1 MSNYPSSLDSFVNP
15 TTNDFLN
22 SPNHVS
28 QHSDINDAVEALE
41 AKLGITASTPT
52 AGKLLRGTGA
62 GTSEWDKDAPSGTI
76 VGTTDTQTLTN
87 KTLTSPTI
95 NTAVINNPTL
105 ATDTIAEYTSAAGVT
120 IDGLLIKDSK
130 LATNNSVVTANIT
143 NDAVTD
149 DKLDYPRWWQE
160 LGRTTLSS
168 AGGTITVSSL
178 PARKYLKIM
187 VFVIGSGGA
196 VTTVQARFNNDSST
210 NYSRRTSVSG
220 AADATATAGGVL
232 INATGVASGQPGIY
246 ILDVLNYQTME
257 KICYYS
263 STSVGT
269 AGSGTAPDRNE
280 GSAKWVNT
288 TNQINRVDVL
298 ASANSFA
305 IGSEVV
311 VLGHD

>member
-95 NTAVINNPTL
+95 NTAIINNPTL
-105 ATDTIAEYTSAAGVT
+105 KTDTIAEYTSAAGVT
-120 IDGLLIKDSK
+120 VDGVLIKDSK
-130 LATNNSVVTANIT
+130 INGSYI
-143 NDAVTD
+143 TD
-149 DKLDYPRWWQE
+149 DTITDSILDYPRWYHE
-160 LGRTTLSS
+160 IGRTTLSS
-168 AGGTITVSSL
+168 SADVITVSSL
-178 PARKYLKIM
+178 PARKYLR
-187 VFVIGSGGA
+187 VIIILLATGGTIDA
-196 VTTVQARFNNDSST
+196 QVTFNSDTAT
-210 NYSRRTSVSG
+210 NYTHRFANDQAADTTTTSAANVNLKSAAATNGFIEMQIINISSSEKQFIATANNGSAAG
-220 AADATATAGGVL
+220 AANAVQRREMAGKWANTSAQISTIAV
-232 INATGVASGQPGIY
+232 NNTG
-246 ILDVLNYQTME
+246 T
-257 KICYYS
+257 
-263 STSVGT
+263 
-269 AGSGTAPDRNE
+269 GSF
-280 GSAKWVNT
+280 NT
-288 TNQINRVDVL
+288 
-298 ASANSFA
+298 
-305 IGSEVV
+305 GSEVV

>member
-105 ATDTIAEYTSAAGVT
+105 ATDTIAEYTIAAGVT

-143 NDAVTD
+143 DDAVTD

-168 AGGTITVSSL
+168 ASSSMSVASL
-178 PARKYLKIM
+178 PARDYLMVIVNVNKTAIQSLIM
-187 VFVIGSGGA
+187 
-196 VTTVQARFNNDSST
+196 RFNNDSSA
-210 NYSRRTSVSG
+210 NYAHRRELNGAADNTSVSG
-220 AADATATAGGVL
+220 TSIEVSPNYALQVNTVIYINNFGSEKLTIHDCTANDSAGAATAPNKARYSGKWV
-232 INATGVASGQPGIY
+232 NASDISR
-246 ILDVLNYQTME
+246 ID
-257 KICYYS
+257 IIS
-263 STSVGT
+263 STST
-269 AGSGTAPDRNE
+269 M
-280 GSAKWVNT
+280 
-288 TNQINRVDVL
+288 
-298 ASANSFA
+298 AS
-305 IGSEVV
+305 GSEVV
-311 VLGHD
+311 VLGHN

>member
-1 MSNYPSSLDSFVNP
+1 MSNYPTSLDSFVNP

-28 QHSDINDAVEALE
+28 QHSDLNDAVEALE
-41 AKLGITASTPT
+41 AKLGLTASTP
-52 AGKLLRGTGA
+52 ANNKLLRGTGA

-95 NTAVINNPTL
+95 NTAIINNPTL

-130 LATNNSVVTANIT
+130 LATDNSVVTANIT

-160 LGRTTLSS
+160 IGRTTLSS
-168 AGGTITVSSL
+168 SADTITVSSL
-178 PARKYLKIM
+178 PARRYLRIQ
-187 VFVIGSGGA
+187 FVLIATGGTVDGQVIFNLDTATNYTHRFANDQAADTTTTSAANVNIKSAAATMGMIDMQVLNISNQEKLFIAHGNIGSAAGAASA
-196 VTTVQARFNNDSST
+196 VTRREMAGKWANTSAQINSVRIT
-210 NYSRRTSVSG
+210 N
-220 AADATATAGGVL
+220 
-232 INATGVASGQPGIY
+232 TGTGDYASG
-246 ILDVLNYQTME
+246 
-257 KICYYS
+257 
-263 STSVGT
+263 
-269 AGSGTAPDRNE
+269 
-280 GSAKWVNT
+280 
-288 TNQINRVDVL
+288 
-298 ASANSFA
+298 
-305 IGSEVV
+305 SEIV